1 MSAKN
6 PGSGRPAHH
15 EAMSKVSVYLS
26 HTLTHGRLL
35 EIELILLAFSTGILD
50 VMTYADYHVFTSIQ
64 TGNTV
69 QLAVGALQIGGVNTN
84 MVNTGVVLGVF
95 VGGGVLLGQLG
106 TWVGPRRRSWL
117 LATNFF
123 QTLLVGIAA
132 ALRWKVA
139 TESSGPGALG
149 IIALLSFAAGG
160 QLALARTVRI
170 S

>member
-1 MSAKN
+1 
-6 PGSGRPAHH
+6 
-15 EAMSKVSVYLS
+15 MSKLTVYLS

-50 VMTYADYHVFTSIQ
+50 VMTYSDYHVFTSIQ

-69 QLAVGALQIGGVNTN
+69 QLAVGALQVGTN
-84 MVNTGVVLGVF
+84 INLLNTGVVLGVF
-95 VGGGVLLGQLG
+95 VGGGVILGQLG
-106 TWVGPRRRSWL
+106 TWIGPRRRSWL

-123 QTLLVGIAA
+123 QTVLVGIAA
-132 ALRWKVA
+132 ILRWKVA

-149 IIALLSFAAGG
+149 IITLLSFAAGG
-160 QLALARTVRI
+160 QLALARTVG